1 MIRRGPRTRPV
12 PVDAPRGTSAPA
24 VSVSTPV
31 PAPTAPPAGGT
42 PATTSPVPIAV
53 APSTAVPPKVPVA
66 PSLPF
71 PFVSAP
77 QPAPV
82 PTAVLT
88 STVPVAASAPVPPP
102 APGTTSVSATITVT
116 TAAAP
121 AAVVTPPG
129 GAAAPAAPVAV
140 LTSAPPAAV
149 PEAAPT
155 PAASP
160 AAATEAVPGGPG
172 LFFELFQKSATTPRT
187 STRPAT
193 SVPLTPLMQSAT
205 NTGPSKATRARD
217 MLEEGIALAREQR
230 TAEAIPI
237 LEEVIHLEP
246 TTMPA
251 WEQLG
256 WCYWAAGRK
265 ADTMALWQRL
275 LALDPANP
283 YTYSLLAKAAVANND
298 LEKATEYNRKS
309 LELNPNQPNVRF
321 DLARTLLWKG
331 APDDAM
337 PMLEEVIAID
347 PNRIDVIL
355 ELARARTYAWQF
367 ETAFP
372 LWQKLRETAPD
383 ELSYISAE
391 ALCRLH
397 TNEPEAARE
406 LATRVLASAPDDA
419 YALDVMACLSEFSE
433 APATALPYLRK
444 LMDVAENPPERERWR
459 VRLIK
464 LLIRLNRAEPRVYGL
479 REAVDLTRERI
490 KHDPQSVDARLLL
503 GELQLMDGMLPDAER
518 QFISVLREFNAY
530 NIRAR
535 RGLLETYLAAKQYD
549 NAREQLVALSR
560 FNPQDPYLLYHL
572 ARLESARGDFFKAHE
587 ALDKLEAAGQRG
599 AVGVLLY
606 HGLTRS
612 RYFAEA
618 LSTER
623 FREHMVALQKVRAR
637 FVKCSEIPSML
648 DDDRTQ
654 RASSRPVLL
663 GAGFARPAG
672 AMPLTV
678 AVSFDDAR
686 RDSMMY
692 GTEIGKDLGLVFSM
706 HVPVG
711 YIQRNHSFIS
721 TWAMLQKYQQEG
733 CWEFGGHMMDGA
745 ILAPIDASGRLWHA
759 LPNLTWQTNS
769 ARMETIA
776 EYDRRLAFEFGE
788 SRRVLTEQLGGPVNF
803 VAYPFGDIGQ
813 EDMTNVDDP
822 AGRILPHA
830 RRHFQAG
837 FIQSVF
843 GHAVAGDDPLLYQR
857 HEMDRWMSGED
868 TVDYLYEHHPVYLAR
883 RLRAEYSA
891 LEGKLYKARSAL
903 EALELDGYPE
913 RPLARVKKY
922 VNDRLSQAF
931 GAPAQGPG
939 TIKKAPWAIEI
950 RKPYV
955 GVSGEYFE
963 DNQDR
968 RSWRIFGLAGVNMT
982 PNLLLEGRAGI
993 GRLTQ
998 DVIETFTNTVVAGV
1012 TTNTTFSNNTYRID
1026 IDERA
1031 VGGRAV
1037 FTFPNGIYL
1046 VGDLLQ
1052 RTFSGD
1058 VDREVIA
1065 WALETQIRPFQPF
1078 DLLARYE
1085 HDMAPSALA
1094 VLQDI
1099 DYDLWQ
1105 LVGNVRVRDDW
1116 NVVASFSR
1124 YDFSDDNTRD
1134 HFIAGTSWTV
1144 HPRTGLRLGVRF
1156 SYDDAEHESLAYWT
1170 PYQLQRYYVEGGF
1183 QGNHLRTY
1191 YNLRL
1196 RLGIGREEA
1205 RPEEVQRYQE
1215 TVARAAAQQFDPGP
1229 APNEDWEEVIGIAA
1243 SARRPFGEHWV
1254 LSGEVSYNK
1263 NPNYNEVSL
1272 LGSLRYRF

>member
-1 MIRRGPRTRPV
+1 
-12 PVDAPRGTSAPA
+12 
-24 VSVSTPV
+24 
-31 PAPTAPPAGGT
+31 
-42 PATTSPVPIAV
+42 
-53 APSTAVPPKVPVA
+53 
-66 PSLPF
+66 
-71 PFVSAP
+71 
-77 QPAPV
+77 
-82 PTAVLT
+82 
-88 STVPVAASAPVPPP
+88 
-102 APGTTSVSATITVT
+102 VT
-116 TAAAP
+116 TAAPAATTASAAVTTAP
-121 AAVVTPPG
+121 APVAT
-129 GAAAPAAPVAV
+129 APAVPVAV

-149 PEAAPT
+149 PEAVPMPGVA
-155 PAASP
+155 P
-160 AAATEAVPGGPG
+160 AAAPEAAPGEPG
-172 LFFELFQKSATTPRT
+172 LFFELFQKSAASPRAPG
-187 STRPAT
+187 RPAT
-193 SVPLTPLMQSAT
+193 SVPLTPLIRPAT
-205 NTGPSKATRARD
+205 NAGPSRATLARD
-217 MLEEGIALAREQR
+217 RLEEGIALAREQR

-237 LEEVIHLEP
+237 LEEVIQLDP
-246 TTMPA
+246 TTLPA

-265 ADTMALWQRL
+265 DETMALWQRL
-275 LALDPANP
+275 LALDTANP

-298 LEKATEYNRKS
+298 LEKAAEYSRKS

-331 APDDAM
+331 APDEAM

-347 PNRIDVIL
+347 PTRIDVIL

-367 ETAFP
+367 DTALP

-383 ELSYISAE
+383 ELSYIAAE

-419 YALDVMACLSEFSE
+419 YALDVMACLSEFGE

-444 LMDVAENPPERERWR
+444 LMDVAQNPLDRERWR
-459 VRLIK
+459 VRLIR
-464 LLIRLNRAEPRVYGL
+464 LLIRLYRAEPRVYGL
-479 REAVDLTRERI
+479 REAIDLTRARI
-490 KHDPQSVDARLLL
+490 EHDPQSVDGRLLL

-549 NAREQLVALSR
+549 NARAQLVALSR

-599 AVGVLLY
+599 AVAVLLY

-618 LSTER
+618 LSTDR
-623 FREHMVALQKVRAR
+623 FREHLVALQKARAR
-637 FVKCSEIPSML
+637 FVKCSELPQVL
-648 DDDRTQ
+648 NAERTE

-663 GAGFARPAG
+663 GSGFARPAG

-686 RDSMMY
+686 RDSMLY

-721 TWAMLQKYQQEG
+721 SWAMLQKYQQEG
-733 CWEFGGHMMDGA
+733 CWEFGGHMLDGA

-776 EYDRRLAFEFGE
+776 EYDRRLALEFGE
-788 SRRVLTEQLGGPVNF
+788 SRRVLAEQLGGPMNF
-803 VAYPFGDIGQ
+803 VSYPFGDIGQ

-822 AGRILPHA
+822 TGRILPHA

-843 GHAVAGDDPLLYQR
+843 GYAVAGDDPLLYQR
-857 HEMDRWMSGED
+857 HEMDRWTSGED
-868 TVDYLYEHHPVYLAR
+868 TVDYLYEYHPVYLAR

-891 LEGKLYKARSAL
+891 LEGKLYRAREAL

-939 TIKKAPWAIEI
+939 TIKKAPWAIEL

-963 DNQDR
+963 DNQN
-968 RSWRIFGLAGVNMT
+968 RSNWRIFGLAGVNVT

-998 DVIETFTNTVVAGV
+998 DVIDTFTNTVVQGV
-1012 TTNTTFSNNTYRID
+1012 TTNTALSNNTYRID

-1046 VGDLLQ
+1046 AGDLLQ

-1058 VDREVIA
+1058 VDRERLA
-1065 WALETQIRPFQPF
+1065 WALETQVRPFQPF

-1094 VLQDI
+1094 IVEDI

-1134 HFIAGTSWTV
+1134 HFTAGSSWTV
-1144 HPRTGLRLGVRF
+1144 HPRSGLRLGVRF
-1156 SYDDAEHESLAYWT
+1156 SYDDADEASRAYWT

-1215 TVARAAAQQFDPGP
+1215 TVARAAAQQFDPGDP
-1229 APNEDWEEVIGIAA
+1229 PNEDWEEVIGIAA
-1243 SARRPFGEHWV
+1243 SARRPFGDHWV